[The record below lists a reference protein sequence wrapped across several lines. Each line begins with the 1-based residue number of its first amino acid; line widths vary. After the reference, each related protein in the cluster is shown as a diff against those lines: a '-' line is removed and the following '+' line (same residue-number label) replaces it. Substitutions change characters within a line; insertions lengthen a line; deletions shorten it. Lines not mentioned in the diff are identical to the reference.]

1 MKEEIFGSVISIN
14 SFKTDE
20 EALKKANDT
29 EYGLYAS
36 VYTKSLDRA
45 LAFAKGFEAGN
56 VAVNCT
62 SPRNAM
68 DLAFGGWKGSGQG
81 REGIV
86 DSLDHYLEHKT
97 VIIKT
102 GQMEGLI

>member
-1 MKEEIFGSVISIN
+1 MKEEIFGSVVSIN
-14 SFKTDE
+14 TFKTDDE
-20 EALKKANDT
+20 VLRLANDT
-29 EYGLYAS
+29 EYGLFAS
-36 VYTKSLDRA
+36 VYTKDLDRA
-45 LAFAKGFEAGN
+45 VKFARGLEAGN
-56 VAVNCT
+56 VGVNCT
-62 SPRNAM
+62 SPIVAH

-102 GQMEGLI
+102 G